1 MSKTIRLCAIFLLS
15 AATCWGQNAFQ
26 PVTLATRNA
35 TVADGATRFTSPL
48 TLTVPADTE
57 ASIELLS
64 GLHTRVSH
72 VDDPVEARLLSPVF
86 VNGRVALPSGTLI
99 AGRITQIQAAGHMH
113 RPAELAFRFD
123 QISLP
128 DGQIAPITAILAA
141 PRTPQLRDVRI
152 DDEGNLRGTR
162 GFSWKGIAGGLAAV
176 GSFATLKAA
185 AAGAASLAYIV
196 PAGGAA
202 FLGYELLL
210 PRGNEV
216 HVPPETQFR
225 IRLSIPVTVRVH
237 G

>member
-1 MSKTIRLCAIFLLS
+1 MTKTIRGFAIFLLS

-26 PVTLATRNA
+26 PVTWATRNA
-35 TVADGATRFTSPL
+35 TAADGPTFFRSPL
-48 TLTVPADTE
+48 TLTVQADTE

-72 VDDPVEARLLSPVF
+72 VDDPVEARLLSPV
-86 VNGRVALPSGTLI
+86 VVDGRVALPSGTLI
-99 AGRITQIQAAGHMH
+99 AGRVTQLQPAGHMH
-113 RPAELAFRFD
+113 RPAELSFRFE

-128 DGQIAPITAILAA
+128 DGQTAPIAAILAA
-141 PRTPQLRDVRI
+141 PGALQLRDVRI
-152 DDEGNLRGTR
+152 DNEGNLRGTR
-162 GFSWKGIAGGLAAV
+162 RFSWKSIAGGLAAV

-185 AAGAASLAYIV
+185 AAGVASLAYAL

-202 FLGYELLL
+202 LLGYELLV

-216 HVPPETQFR
+216 HIPPETSFR
-225 IRLSIPVTVRVH
+225 IRLSTPVTVRVH